1 MNTREAIGR
10 VTQMTALRFQ
20 TGERHQTP
28 LAFRHVFTYRNSPFF
43 SVSYNNVASV
53 EWEPETVGCFILV
66 NVHADLTTVFVHDV
80 KCQSKKKKKKIKKD
94 RKKKRTKETPNGR
107 KMPAPP
113 GRPISESFQNQG
125 KQICIMCCAFLKDD
139 EQLKVMFILL
149 RSYRMSLHTLTSVTP

>member
-53 EWEPETVGCFILV
+53 ESEPETVGCFILV
-66 NVHADLTTVFVHDV
+66 NVHADLTTFFVHDV
-80 KCQSKKKKKKIKKD
+80 KCQSKKKKKK
-94 RKKKRTKETPNGR
+94 R
-107 KMPAPP
+107 
-113 GRPISESFQNQG
+113 
-125 KQICIMCCAFLKDD
+125 
-139 EQLKVMFILL
+139 
-149 RSYRMSLHTLTSVTP
+149 

>member
-53 EWEPETVGCFILV
+53 QSEPETVGCFILV
-66 NVHADLTTVFVHDV
+66 NVHADLTTFFVHDV
-80 KCQSKKKKKKIKKD
+80 KCQSTKKKERKKRKKDKKKTKKN
-94 RKKKRTKETPNGR
+94 KRNPKWPED
-107 KMPAPP
+107 A
-113 GRPISESFQNQG
+113 RPIWQTC
-125 KQICIMCCAFLKDD
+125 K
-139 EQLKVMFILL
+139 
-149 RSYRMSLHTLTSVTP
+149 